1 MMRVIL
7 GCASKAVVAKARMT
21 DAKSLKGLKGLKG
34 LECFEV
40 MNLLLQILLLAHPMA
55 FHYKNFTS
63 QMYAP
68 FAVKSHP

>member
-1 MMRVIL
+1 MMRVIF

-21 DAKSLKGLKGLKG
+21 DAKSLKG

>member
-21 DAKSLKGLKGLKG
+21 DAKSLKGLKG